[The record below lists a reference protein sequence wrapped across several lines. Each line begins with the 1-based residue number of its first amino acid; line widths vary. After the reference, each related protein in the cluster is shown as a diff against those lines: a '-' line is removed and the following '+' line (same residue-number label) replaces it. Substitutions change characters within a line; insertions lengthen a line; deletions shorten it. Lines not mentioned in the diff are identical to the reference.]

1 MCMPSLMFTKQTCY
15 LCGVIRE
22 YKRIHAHIRM
32 YIYIHNHK
40 YINEYIHTYIC
51 IYVHVQLRR
60 YARLG
65 HDRQM
70 EID

>member
-1 MCMPSLMFTKQTCY
+1 MPSLMFTKQTCY

-22 YKRIHAHIRM
+22 YKRIRAHIRI
-32 YIYIHNHK
+32 YIYTKSKIK
-40 YINEYIHTYIC
+40 KEYTYIYMC
-51 IYVHVQLRR
+51 VCARVHVQLRR